1 MRSLLAGLRPTEASS
16 ASPEAPQA
24 ASRLE
29 ARFEVAPEAVAKVI
43 ARSVELGAVE
53 ESRRDVERFTARARR
68 EIARLPRGSSR
79 DRLEGL
85 AERLLNRQY

>member
-1 MRSLLAGLRPTEASS
+1 MGPIGDYLVGLDATD
-16 ASPEAPQA
+16 A
-24 ASRLE
+24 AVIAHTYDVAL
-29 ARFEVAPEAVAKVI
+29 EVAPEAVARVI